1 MSAQE
6 NSVLFN
12 HDKLLNY
19 KMKKMK
25 FNISILALLIIIFS
39 SCTAIY
45 EDGKDIVSV
54 VKLEINEVSVDT
66 LKSMIENGEE
76 FLLLDIRQPAEYE
89 AGNIPGSFSIPRGEL
104 EFLIT
109 DEYFWEEQF
118 MYTPLKTD
126 KIIVYCK
133 SGGRATL
140 AVQSLNKLGFENVS
154 NLEGGWTAFAGENPV
169 AEMQPES
176 GGCGG

>member
-1 MSAQE
+1 
-6 NSVLFN
+6 
-12 HDKLLNY
+12 
-19 KMKKMK
+19 MKNIK
-25 FNISILALLIIIFS
+25 FNISILALLIFLFS
-39 SCTAIY
+39 ACTAIY
-45 EDGKDIVSV
+45 EDGKELASV
-54 VKLEINEVSVDT
+54 VKSEITEISVDT
-66 LKSMIENGEE
+66 LKLMIENGDE

-104 EFLIT
+104 EFYIL

-133 SGGRATL
+133 VGGRGALAT
-140 AVQSLNKLGFENVS
+140 QSLKKLGFENVS
-154 NLEGGWTAFAGENPV
+154 NLQGGWVGFAGENPTITK
-169 AEMQPES
+169 QPES

>member
-1 MSAQE
+1 
-6 NSVLFN
+6 
-12 HDKLLNY
+12 
-19 KMKKMK
+19 MKNIK
-25 FNISILALLIIIFS
+25 FNISILALLIFLFS
-39 SCTAIY
+39 ACTAIY
-45 EDGKDIVSV
+45 EDGKELASV
-54 VKLEINEVSVDT
+54 VKSEITEISVDT
-66 LKSMIENGEE
+66 LKSMIENGDE

-104 EFLIT
+104 EFFIL

-133 SGGRATL
+133 VGGRGALAT
-140 AVQSLNKLGFENVS
+140 QSLKKLGFENVS
-154 NLEGGWTAFAGENPV
+154 NLQGGWIGFAGENPTV
-169 AEMQPES
+169 TKQPES

>member
-1 MSAQE
+1 
-6 NSVLFN
+6 
-12 HDKLLNY
+12 
-19 KMKKMK
+19 MK
-25 FNISILALLIIIFS
+25 FNISILALLILLFS

-45 EDGKDIVSV
+45 EDGNELASV
-54 VKLEINEVSVDT
+54 VKAEINEISVDT
-66 LKSMIENGEE
+66 LKSMIDNGEE

-104 EFLIT
+104 EFLIL

-133 SGGRATL
+133 VGARGALATK
-140 AVQSLNKLGFENVS
+140 SLKKLGFENIS
-154 NLEGGWTAFAGENPV
+154 NLRGGWMAFSGGNTIV
-169 AEMQPES
+169 TKQPES

>member
-1 MSAQE
+1 
-6 NSVLFN
+6 
-12 HDKLLNY
+12 
-19 KMKKMK
+19 
-25 FNISILALLIIIFS
+25 
-39 SCTAIY
+39 
-45 EDGKDIVSV
+45 
-54 VKLEINEVSVDT
+54 
-66 LKSMIENGEE
+66 MIENGDE

-104 EFLIT
+104 EFYIL

-133 SGGRATL
+133 VGGRGALATHAL
-140 AVQSLNKLGFENVS
+140 KKLGFENVS
-154 NLEGGWTAFAGENPV
+154 NLQGGWVGFAGENPTV
-169 AEMQPES
+169 TKQPES

>member
-1 MSAQE
+1 
-6 NSVLFN
+6 
-12 HDKLLNY
+12 
-19 KMKKMK
+19 MK
-25 FNISILALLIIIFS
+25 FKILKLALLIILFS

-54 VKLEINEVSVDT
+54 VKSEITEISTDT
-66 LKSMIENGEE
+66 LKSMIDNGEE
-76 FLLLDIRQPAEYE
+76 FLLIDVRQPAEYE

-104 EFLIT
+104 EFLIL

-133 SGGRATL
+133 VGGRGILAT
-140 AVQSLNKLGFENVS
+140 QSLKKLGFENVS

-169 AEMQPES
+169 IEMQPES
-176 GGCGG
+176 DGCGG

>member
-1 MSAQE
+1 
-6 NSVLFN
+6 
-12 HDKLLNY
+12 
-19 KMKKMK
+19 MKNIK
-25 FNISILALLIIIFS
+25 FNISILALLIFMFS
-39 SCTAIY
+39 ACTAIY
-45 EDGKDIVSV
+45 EDGKELASV
-54 VKLEINEVSVDT
+54 VKSEITEISVDT
-66 LKSMIENGEE
+66 LKSMIENGDE

-104 EFLIT
+104 EFFIL

-133 SGGRATL
+133 VGGRGALAT
-140 AVQSLNKLGFENVS
+140 QSLKKLGFENVS
-154 NLEGGWTAFAGENPV
+154 NLQGGWVGFAGENPAV
-169 AEMQPES
+169 TKQPES

>member
-1 MSAQE
+1 MR
-6 NSVLFN
+6 F
-12 HDKLLNY
+12 K
-19 KMKKMK
+19 
-25 FNISILALLIIIFS
+25 ILLIAFVTFIFA

-45 EDGKDIVSV
+45 EDGNDLASV
-54 VKLEINEVSVDT
+54 VKSEINEISVDT
-66 LKSMIENGEE
+66 LKQMIENGDE
-76 FLLLDIRQPAEYE
+76 FLLIDVRQATEYE

-104 EFLIT
+104 EFLIL

-133 SGGRATL
+133 VGGRGAL
-140 AVQSLNKLGFENVS
+140 AAKSLQKLGFENVS
-154 NLEGGWTAFAGENPV
+154 NLDGGYTAFAGENHIAQKQPV
-169 AEMQPES
+169 S

>member
-1 MSAQE
+1 
-6 NSVLFN
+6 
-12 HDKLLNY
+12 
-19 KMKKMK
+19 MKNIK
-25 FNISILALLIIIFS
+25 FNISVLALFTIIFS
-39 SCTAIY
+39 ACTAIY
-45 EDGKDIVSV
+45 EDGKELASV
-54 VKLEINEVSVDT
+54 VKTEINEISVDT
-66 LKSMIENGEE
+66 LKSMIDNGEE

-104 EFLIT
+104 EFIIL

-133 SGGRATL
+133 VGGRGALATK
-140 AVQSLNKLGFENVS
+140 SLKKLGFENVS
-154 NLEGGWTAFAGENPV
+154 NLQGGWNAFSGGNPV
-169 AEMQPES
+169 TDKQPES

>member
-1 MSAQE
+1 
-6 NSVLFN
+6 
-12 HDKLLNY
+12 
-19 KMKKMK
+19 MKNIK
-25 FNISILALLIIIFS
+25 FNISVLALLIIMFS
-39 SCTAIY
+39 ACTAIY
-45 EDGKDIVSV
+45 EDGNELASV
-54 VKLEINEVSVDT
+54 VKTEINEISVDT
-66 LKSMIENGEE
+66 LKSMIDNGEE

-104 EFLIT
+104 EFLIL

-133 SGGRATL
+133 VGGRGAL
-140 AVQSLNKLGFENVS
+140 AAKSLQKLGFENVS
-154 NLEGGWTAFAGENPV
+154 NLKGGWMEFSDGVPAITK
-169 AEMQPES
+169 QPES